1 MNLNRYMKK
10 NILITNDDGISSS
23 GLLAVNEAVKDLG
36 KTIIIAPSKQRSGIG
51 HAITFMEPVRIDK
64 VKLIN
69 GDIGYSIS
77 GTPSD
82 SVLLGV
88 YEILDEKPDLVISGI
103 NIGYNIGKAEL
114 TTSGTLG
121 AAIETASYGIPTI
134 AVSQSVDDSY
144 KYYENGYGD
153 VDFSFAIKILNKIA
167 KKVLKSGLPE
177 GVDLLNLNI
186 PSNPRT
192 EDIKIAKLTPR
203 MYSPYVTS
211 KLDPRGKPYY
221 WIDGNP
227 IENDEEGTDGYYI
240 KKEQV
245 STLTPLTLDFA
256 KNFKLPIEYYI
267 TFSEFKNYTLEDIIA
282 SISMFGLAMNQ
293 DYSMQTWYEYTE
305 KILGKEMA
313 QKIIQY
319 RDEGFPFY
327 NATTVSYTHLT
338 LPTNREV

>member
-36 KTIIIAPSKQRSGIG
+36 KAIIVAPSKQRSGIG

-211 KLDPRGKPYY
+211 KLEPRGKPYY

-256 KNFKLPIEYYI
+256 KNFK
-267 TFSEFKNYTLEDIIA
+267 S
-282 SISMFGLAMNQ
+282 
-293 DYSMQTWYEYTE
+293 TE
-305 KILGKEMA
+305 EWLNKK
-313 QKIIQY
+313 
-319 RDEGFPFY
+319 
-327 NATTVSYTHLT
+327 
-338 LPTNREV
+338 